1 MRARWLEHT
10 LAALPMLAAAVCAT
24 AVSAVAAPAAA
35 ATEYLLA
42 VTRPNTLH
50 VVDVAARKVARSIT
64 IPGDGIP
71 GGFALADDGK
81 VAYVL
86 TNRFESIAGIDL
98 DTGKQ
103 VFRADMSTS
112 DVRVKSMFGLTVS
125 RDGKQ
130 LYVHQ
135 IPTRM
140 KRTEYESLDTRIA
153 VYNTAD
159 GLTAKPVKTFPAPR
173 RISVMAPGAGPDR
186 VVALGWDLYVFDAA
200 RGVIDKTF
208 PLRHWQRENFGE
220 PDILNM
226 WYQYEQAGVLSTPYY
241 APKTNVDPAS
251 PEAFK
256 VGVMTFDLRR
266 EEMALADLANAET
279 AIFSSVVNPVR
290 RNEVFTVM
298 NQLFR
303 ADLDAKKFTQRLDLP
318 QTYYAINISSD
329 GRELYLGGALDSI
342 AVYDAASFQKLADI
356 PLPGGADQSVGSIRM
371 VRR

>member
-1 MRARWLEHT
+1 MPARWIKHA
-10 LAALPMLAAAVCAT
+10 LASLLLVALF
-24 AVSAVAAPAAA
+24 APAAA

-50 VVDVAARKVARSIT
+50 VVDVAARKVARSFAV
-64 IPGDGIP
+64 PGDGIP
-71 GGFALADDGK
+71 SGIALADDGK

-86 TNRFESIAGIDL
+86 TNRFESVSGIDL
-98 DTGKQ
+98 ETGKQ
-103 VFRADMSTS
+103 VFRADMSDGDT
-112 DVRVKSMFGLTVS
+112 RVKSMFGLTVS

-135 IPTRM
+135 IPTRL
-140 KRTEYESLDTRIA
+140 KRAEYESLDTRIA

-159 GLTAKPVKTFPAPR
+159 GVGAKPVKTFPAPR
-173 RISVMAPGAGPDR
+173 RISVLAPGAGPER
-186 VVALGWDLYVFDAA
+186 IVALGWDLYVFDVR

-208 PLRHWQRENFGE
+208 PLRHWQRPSLGE

-226 WYQYEQAGVLSTPYY
+226 WYQYEQAGMLSTPYY
-241 APKTNVDPAS
+241 VPKTDVPPTS

-256 VGVMTFDLRR
+256 VGLMTFDLAR
-266 EEMALADLANAET
+266 EEMTLAEVDNAET

-298 NQLFR
+298 NQIFR
-303 ADLDAKKFTQRLDLP
+303 VDLDTRKFTQRHDLER
-318 QTYYAINISSD
+318 TYYAINISAD
-329 GRELYLGGALDSI
+329 GRELYLGGALNAI
-342 AVYDAASFQKLADI
+342 AVYDAASLKKLADI

-371 VRR
+371 MRR